1 MIKNTLDL
9 QEIFLIFNERLEK
22 NVSYCSI
29 YDVIGN
35 RKIFSTNEIEDIIN
49 KVKNNHNERSNISF
63 NRKAS

>member
-9 QEIFLIFNERLEK
+9 QKIFLIFNERLEK

-35 RKIFSTNEIEDIIN
+35 RKIFSTNEIEDIYT
-49 KVKNNHNERSNISF
+49 S
-63 NRKAS
+63 